1 MSRMG
6 LSGKGCAEKMSG
18 IENFFKQLT
27 LMQWYDFLD
36 IIIVAYLIYRLIPL
50 IRTSG
55 TMRIFGMIGA
65 LLVITWVTDLLNLH
79 TLNYLLQ
86 QIMAVGVIAVVV
98 LYQPELRRFVD
109 NFIRGWVNGYK
120 PVQEIDMVI
129 SQTVTACDI
138 MSKERTGALIVFARG
153 SSLDEYTKTGT
164 LVDGKL
170 SEQLVRN
177 IFFNKAALHDGAMIV
192 RNGRIYAAGC
202 VLPLSNSHK
211 LSADLGTRHRAGVGI
226 SEVSDAVV
234 VIVSEETGTISLA
247 VGGVLKRHLPPQ
259 MLERMLR
266 RELIEPVDRKEGIM
280 ATLWGKGKDLWHK
293 VRKEKEAGEDE
304 E

>member
-1 MSRMG
+1 
-6 LSGKGCAEKMSG
+6 MSG

-55 TMRIFGMIGA
+55 TMRIFGSIGA
-65 LLVITWVTDLLNLH
+65 LLVVTWITDLLNLH

-86 QIMAVGVIAVVV
+86 QIMAVGIIAVVV

-109 NFIRGWVNGYK
+109 NFIHVWIDGYK
-120 PVQEIDMVI
+120 PVQQIDMVI
-129 SQTVTACDI
+129 SQTVMACET

-153 SSLDEYTKTGT
+153 TSLDEYTKTGT
-164 LVDGKL
+164 PIDGML
-170 SEQLVRN
+170 SEQLIRN

-192 RNGRIYAAGC
+192 RNGRIHAAGC

-226 SEVSDAVV
+226 SEVSDAVAI
-234 VIVSEETGTISLA
+234 IVSEETGTISLA
-247 VGGVLKRHLPPQ
+247 VGGVLKRHLAPV

-266 RELIEPVDRKEGIM
+266 RELVEPVDRKENIVV
-280 ATLWGKGKDLWHK
+280 TLLGKGRELWRK
-293 VRKEKEAGEDE
+293 VRKKEEAGEDE

>member
-1 MSRMG
+1 
-6 LSGKGCAEKMSG
+6 MSG

-234 VIVSEETGTISLA
+234 VIVSEETGTISVA
-247 VGGVLKRHLPPQ
+247 MGGMLKRHLAPQ
-259 MLERMLR
+259 TLERLLLHELCPEEEQHTELSVRLR
-266 RELIEPVDRKEGIM
+266 QKLQKKSKEERK
-280 ATLWGKGKDLWHK
+280 
-293 VRKEKEAGEDE
+293 
-304 E
+304 

>member
-1 MSRMG
+1 
-6 LSGKGCAEKMSG
+6 MSG

-65 LLVITWVTDLLNLH
+65 LLVLTWVTDLLNLH
-79 TLNYLLQ
+79 TLNFLLQ
-86 QIMAVGVIAVVV
+86 QISTVGVIAIVV
-98 LYQPELRRFVD
+98 LYQPELRRIVD
-109 NFIRGWVNGYK
+109 NFVRGWVTGYK
-120 PVQEIDMVI
+120 PVQEIDVVI
-129 SQTVTACDI
+129 SQTVVACEA

-153 SSLDEYTKTGT
+153 AQLEEYSKTGT
-164 LVDGKL
+164 VIDSKV
-170 SEQLVRN
+170 SEQLIRN
-177 IFFNKAALHDGAMIV
+177 IFVNKAPLHDGAMII
-192 RNGRIYAAGC
+192 RNGRIFAAGC
-202 VLPLSNSHK
+202 VLPLSNSSK
-211 LSADLGTRHRAGVGI
+211 LSLDLGTRHRAGVGI
-226 SEVSDAVV
+226 SEVSDAVT
-234 VIVSEETGTISLA
+234 VIVSEETGAISLA

-266 RELIEPVDRKEGIM
+266 RELIEPVDRKETIPGMIWSK
-280 ATLWGKGKDLWHK
+280 TKLLWAALKKI
-293 VRKEKEAGEDE
+293 VRNLLKREVKEDE

>member
-1 MSRMG
+1 MG
-6 LSGKGCAEKMSG
+6 A

-65 LLVITWVTDLLNLH
+65 LLVVTWITDLLNLH

-120 PVQEIDMVI
+120 PVQEMDLVI
-129 SQTVTACDI
+129 SQTVMACEI
-138 MSKERTGALIVFARG
+138 MSKERTGALMVFTRSA
-153 SSLDEYTKTGT
+153 SLEEYTKTGT

-170 SEQLVRN
+170 SEQLIRN
-177 IFFNKAALHDGAMIV
+177 IFFNKAALHDGAMII
-192 RNGRIYAAGC
+192 RNGRIHAAGC

-266 RELIEPVDRKEGIM
+266 RELIEAEDRKETVLTSLLGKGRE
-280 ATLWGKGKDLWHK
+280 LWGKVHK
-293 VRKEKEAGEDE
+293 VKEDKEDE

>member
-1 MSRMG
+1 MRGKMG
-6 LSGKGCAEKMSG
+6 G

-55 TMRIFGMIGA
+55 TMRIFGMIGV
-65 LLVITWVTDLLNLH
+65 LLVITWITDLLNLH

-109 NFIRGWVNGYK
+109 NFVHGWITGYK
-120 PVQEIDMVI
+120 PAQEIDRVI
-129 SQTVTACDI
+129 SQTVLACKT
-138 MSKERTGALIVFARG
+138 MSEQRVGALIVFAK
-153 SSLDEYTKTGT
+153 SAQLEEYTKTGT
-164 LVDGKL
+164 VIDGQV
-170 SEQLVRN
+170 SEQLIRN
-177 IFFNKAALHDGAMIV
+177 VFFNKAPLHDGAMII
-192 RNGRIYAAGC
+192 RNGRVYAAGC
-202 VLPLSNSHK
+202 VLPLSQSSK
-211 LSADLGTRHRAGVGI
+211 ISLDLGTRHRAGVGI
-226 SEVSDAVV
+226 GEVSDAVT
-234 VIVSEETGTISLA
+234 VIVSEETGAISLS
-247 VGGVLKRHLPPQ
+247 VGGMLKRHLAPQ

-266 RELIEPVDRKEGIM
+266 RELIVNEERKETVVGS
-280 ATLWGKGKDLWHK
+280 LWGKAKLLGAAVKKLARMWFK
-293 VRKEKEAGEDE
+293 KEAKEDE